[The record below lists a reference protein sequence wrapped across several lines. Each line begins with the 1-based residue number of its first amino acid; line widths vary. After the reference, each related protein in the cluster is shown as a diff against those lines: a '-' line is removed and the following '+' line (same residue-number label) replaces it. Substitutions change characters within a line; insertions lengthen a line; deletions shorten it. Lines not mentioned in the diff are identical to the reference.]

1 MVFSTA
7 GYLLIRQG
15 NLLLQTEILNLS
27 QKSRFVFFFFFC
39 PVVYLHKLWPGE
51 ETVPPKPHVDPVSS
65 SQSSTPTTAASPILS
80 SYTLFK

>member
-27 QKSRFVFFFFFC
+27 QKSRFVFFFF
-39 PVVYLHKLWPGE
+39 L
-51 ETVPPKPHVDPVSS
+51 
-65 SQSSTPTTAASPILS
+65 LS
-80 SYTLFK
+80 SGLSPQIVAWGGDSAS